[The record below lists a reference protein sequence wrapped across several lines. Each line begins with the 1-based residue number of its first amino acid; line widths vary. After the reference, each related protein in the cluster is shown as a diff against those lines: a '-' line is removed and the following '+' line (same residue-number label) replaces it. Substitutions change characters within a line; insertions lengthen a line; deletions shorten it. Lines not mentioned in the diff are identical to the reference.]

1 MSCLTSSYFSSID
14 NGRSPLPGA
23 LLPLPDAMITSPFP
37 DSLLQFVVSSQ
48 SAAFRARRSVHRGS
62 ERPARA
68 NSLVAAPRRFV
79 HERDGVFEV
88 PVRNRSG
95 FALALPVGWRSIR
108 PIEPPLCLDA
118 RGASEVRMPADMLA
132 GIAPVSGYPHWPIP
146 PTPRLAG

>member
-1 MSCLTSSYFSSID
+1 FS
-14 NGRSPLPGA
+14 
-23 LLPLPDAMITSPFP
+23 

-48 SAAFRARRSVHRGS
+48 SAVFRARRSVHRGS

-68 NSLVAAPRRFV
+68 NSPAAALRRFV

-88 PVRNRSG
+88 PARNRSG

-118 RGASEVRMPADMLA
+118 REASEVRMPEDMPA
-132 GIAPVSGYPHWPIP
+132 GIAPVAGYPQSPIL
-146 PTPRLAG
+146 PTPHLGGSPAPRRPGLAPS